1 MPSAYVWVSHFGEV
15 LVQMHFDHCID
26 YMVWTDRFLVF
37 GSADIVRLRG
47 KGVQEGHAELDYQV
61 FRGVADADLVGR
73 QLLQNELIYS
83 GSW

>member
-1 MPSAYVWVSHFGEV
+1 
-15 LVQMHFDHCID
+15 
-26 YMVWTDRFLVF
+26 MVWTDRFLVF

-83 GSW
+83 GYREEEVSINFNQIKSELSAKIDNIK